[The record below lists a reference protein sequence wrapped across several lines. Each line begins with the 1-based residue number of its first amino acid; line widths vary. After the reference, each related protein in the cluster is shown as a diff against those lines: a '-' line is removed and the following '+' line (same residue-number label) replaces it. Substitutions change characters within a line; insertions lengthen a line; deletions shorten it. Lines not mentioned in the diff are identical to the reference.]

1 MIPRFPFW
9 LGLLLGGAAT
19 FSTRLFWLPTTVS
32 VKASDALLD
41 SVGEAVV
48 VSDASGAV
56 TYANAA
62 ALALLG
68 PQAEGIGRLCYPSGQ
83 KVPLGQLPLTR
94 ALRTGKA
101 VVGTG
106 YLFTPANG
114 MPLALDVS
122 VKPLPDG
129 GAAATLRDVTAIH
142 EGKAR
147 EASVTSREQVLRD
160 LCRRLNAASDA
171 AQLGRAVV
179 ESVLAMGENL
189 PDLRVRLYTYD
200 SESKSLTQLASA
212 PEERAKS
219 RQRPSPIFPFH
230 AQSPLLWSVY
240 VERRSYLSAPDKQDA
255 SYWEALG
262 ETEYGAAYAV
272 PLLAGGVA
280 VGHLSIVS
288 SEPDAWANEEK
299 REAFHLIA
307 SVAALALAG
316 PQQAAQTAQLAEQV
330 GALREVVQA
339 VGRQTSETDLV
350 NLISRHVLSVTSGE
364 VCTVAL
370 KEGESLRLA
379 GTSYQDALLFPERPV
394 PEDAVS
400 WEAVRTGKTV
410 SRVGLP
416 NPLFEDG
423 VWRAFAGQSGK
434 HSILAVPL
442 GMGQGALTVWAL
454 GEAPFSAA
462 QVTFLE
468 TVTALLTAALSSASP
483 REDRAGL

>member
-19 FSTRLFWLPTTVS
+19 FSTRPLWLPTTAS
-32 VKASDALLD
+32 VKAVDPLLD

-83 KVPLGQLPLTR
+83 KVPLGQLPLNR
-94 ALRTGKA
+94 ALRSGKE

-106 YLFTPANG
+106 YLFTTANG

-129 GAAATLRDVTAIH
+129 GAAATLRDVTALH

-179 ESVLAMGENL
+179 ESALAMGESL
-189 PDLRVRLYTYD
+189 LGLSVRLYTYD
-200 SESKSLTQLASA
+200 SESKSLTRLASA

-219 RQRPSPIFPFH
+219 RQRLSPVFPFH

-240 VERRSYLSAPDKQDA
+240 VERRPYLSDPDKQDA

-262 ETEYGAAYAV
+262 ETGYGAAYAV
-272 PLLAGGVA
+272 PLLAGGIA
-280 VGHLSIVS
+280 VGHLSLAS
-288 SEPDAWANEEK
+288 SSAQAFDAEEA

-339 VGRQTSETDLV
+339 VGRQTSETELIDLV
-350 NLISRHVLSVTSGE
+350 CRHALSVTNGE

-370 KEGESLRLA
+370 KEKEKEKESLRLA
-379 GTSYQDALLFPERPV
+379 GTSYRDALLFPERPV

-416 NPLFEDG
+416 NPRFEDG
-423 VWRAFAGQSGK
+423 IWRAFAGQSGK
-434 HSILAVPL
+434 HSVLAVPL
-442 GMGQGALTVWAL
+442 GIGQGALTVWVP
-454 GEAPFSAA
+454 GETPFPAA

-468 TVTALLTAALSSASP
+468 TVTALLTAALPSE
-483 REDRAGL
+483 RE